1 MVTPAEPADA
11 ARARDEAA
19 EPDPHPRLHKLE
31 AAAIEAELRTGKR
44 EESVEAAKTH
54 IVIRVAWMS
63 FGFILVV
70 LGIIL
75 LPLPGPGWLVIAAG
89 LVVLAQDF
97 VWAERTLAIVRN
109 RLPQDA
115 DGKIAPKTWIIM
127 AVMATLGIAAS
138 LWWTLWR

>member
-1 MVTPAEPADA
+1 M
-11 ARARDEAA
+11 
-19 EPDPHPRLHKLE
+19 
-31 AAAIEAELRTGKR
+31 
-44 EESVEAAKTH
+44 
-54 IVIRVAWMS
+54 
-63 FGFILVV
+63 
-70 LGIIL
+70 
-75 LPLPGPGWLVIAAG
+75 IAAG

-138 LWWTLWR
+138 LWWTLLR